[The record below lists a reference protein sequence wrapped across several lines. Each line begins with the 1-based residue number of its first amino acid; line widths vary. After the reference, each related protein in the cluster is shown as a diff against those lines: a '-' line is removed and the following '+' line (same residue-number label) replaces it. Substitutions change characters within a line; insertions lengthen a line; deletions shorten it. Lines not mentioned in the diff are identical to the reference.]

1 MTRRYFMKA
10 VAGLLGAAALPVK
23 AVAVPTPKPQT
34 PRDVRAEV
42 YIIATYLLQRS
53 QYGRY
58 CELEAM
64 RRRNPALHAL
74 VKEEL
79 HIRAKMLRYASYYGA
94 GPDAIDLTQW
104 SDL

>member
-23 AVAVPTPKPQT
+23 AAAAPTPKPHSL
-34 PRDVRAEV
+34 RDVRAEV
-42 YIIATYLLQRS
+42 YIIATHLLRRS

-79 HIRAKMLRYASYYGA
+79 RVRAKMLRYASYYGG
-94 GPDAIDLTQW
+94 GPDVLALAQW